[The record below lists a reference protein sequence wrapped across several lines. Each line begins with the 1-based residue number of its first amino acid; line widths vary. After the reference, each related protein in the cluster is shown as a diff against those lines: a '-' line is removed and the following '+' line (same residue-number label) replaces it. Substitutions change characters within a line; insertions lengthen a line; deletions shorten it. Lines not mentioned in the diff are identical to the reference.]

1 MNRYALLAFASLGFL
16 PLAGCQNSGTAE
28 TSTTTTEHS
37 SAGASGS
44 AAAAGGTAAAS
55 ASADPYA
62 IAYTPTVDTSWM
74 HTASDTNSSGTLH
87 PGDTVYLRSDAPS
100 SGVVAAKT
108 TDGRLVYVRASDLKK
123 K

>member
-1 MNRYALLAFASLGFL
+1 MNRYALLAFASLGVL
-16 PLAGCQNSGTAE
+16 PLVGCQNSGTAE
-28 TSTTTTEHS
+28 TSTTTTEHT
-37 SAGASGS
+37 SGS
-44 AAAAGGTAAAS
+44 AAAAGGTSAAA
-55 ASADPYA
+55 ATADPYN

-74 HTASDTNSSGTLH
+74 HTSTDTTGSGTLH

-108 TDGRLVYVRASDLKK
+108 SDGKLVYIRAGDLKK